1 MSAISK
7 SAKQSAKQ
15 SVSAT
20 KGCLIAVVGPSGSGK
35 DSLLAAVREHY
46 ADNQDVKVV
55 QRVITRP
62 SDAGHEP
69 HKYLSGEDFIAARD
83 RGEFSICWE
92 AHNLHYGVPTEV
104 HDWIENGKVAILNG
118 SRGAMRSIR
127 QVFPTSRT
135 VLVSVDEQTLASR
148 LAKRA
153 RESSSD
159 ISARLGRRPDM
170 HLRDDLDIEIDNSG
184 DLQLAVNRLLGF
196 IESVR

>member
-1 MSAISK
+1 MSDIRKSEKKSK
-7 SAKQSAKQ
+7 GAAQ
-15 SVSAT
+15 
-20 KGCLIAVVGPSGSGK
+20 GCLIAVVGPSGSGK

-46 ADNQDVKVV
+46 ADSQDVKVV

-69 HKYLSGEDFIAARD
+69 HQYLSGEDFMVARD

-92 AHNLHYGVPTEV
+92 AHDLHYGVPAEV

-118 SRGAMRSIR
+118 SRGAMNNIR

-148 LAKRA
+148 LARRA

-159 ISARLGRRPDM
+159 ISARLGRRPVM
-170 HLRDDLDIEIDNSG
+170 HLRGDLDIEIDNSG
-184 DLQLAVNRLLGF
+184 DLQLAVSRLLGF